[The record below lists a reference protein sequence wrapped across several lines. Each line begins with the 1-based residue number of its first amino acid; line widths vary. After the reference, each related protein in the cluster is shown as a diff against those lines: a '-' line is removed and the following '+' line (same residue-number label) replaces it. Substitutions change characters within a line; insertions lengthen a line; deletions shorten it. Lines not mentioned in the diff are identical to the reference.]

1 MSSSPKTRWCNA
13 GFVSW
18 LCFTV
23 SALSP
28 IVSADCPTRTGYVVH
43 GAIYPYAAIS
53 FVRDCD
59 DVVTIRLRE
68 SIGHQPNGKPIEF
81 SRAELKVQL
90 QPGQYAFG
98 CQDERGQSTATVA
111 ITHRGANWK
120 QPHIFRAWK
129 ADLESWTFEE
139 VFDGP
144 TICRT
149 PPPISCGRYN

>member
-1 MSSSPKTRWCNA
+1 MCRLPKENRWTL
-13 GFVSW
+13 GFVS
-18 LCFTV
+18 CVCVTIFG
-23 SALSP
+23 LSP
-28 IVSADCPTRTGYVVH
+28 IFSADCPTREGYVVH
-43 GAIYPYAAIS
+43 GPSYPYALIS

-68 SIGHQPNGKPIEF
+68 SIGHKPNGKPIEVP
-81 SRAELKVQL
+81 RAELKIQL
-90 QPGQYAFG
+90 QPGQFVFG
-98 CQDERGQSTATVA
+98 CKDERGRSIATVA
-111 ITHRGANWK
+111 ITHRGADWM

-149 PPPISCGRYN
+149 PQPLGCCN